1 MDRGDEVAMA
11 MARGGV
17 EGELDLGFEW
27 RNCKFREDL
36 RAFLLPLMRENRKV
50 FVHGDTTV
58 LISSPITSTPTPT
71 PTLDYFFFLYNIFFL
86 VSIVCLE
93 FAYLIEA
100 ENILLKVL

>member
-1 MDRGDEVAMA
+1 MDRGDEAAMA

-50 FVHGDTTV
+50 FVHGNATV
-58 LISSPITSTPTPT
+58 LISSPKTPT
-71 PTLDYFFFLYNIFFL
+71 PTLDYFFFLYIYIFKYVL
-86 VSIVCLE
+86 IVY
-93 FAYLIEA
+93 FIKS
-100 ENILLKVL
+100 ENFC

>member
-1 MDRGDEVAMA
+1 MDRGDEAMA

-50 FVHGDTTV
+50 FVHGDATV
-58 LISSPITSTPTPT
+58 LISSPKTPTPT
-71 PTLDYFFFLYNIFFL
+71 PAPAPTPTLNYFFFLYNFFKKISMVRL
-86 VSIVCLE
+86 
-93 FAYLIEA
+93 
-100 ENILLKVL
+100 